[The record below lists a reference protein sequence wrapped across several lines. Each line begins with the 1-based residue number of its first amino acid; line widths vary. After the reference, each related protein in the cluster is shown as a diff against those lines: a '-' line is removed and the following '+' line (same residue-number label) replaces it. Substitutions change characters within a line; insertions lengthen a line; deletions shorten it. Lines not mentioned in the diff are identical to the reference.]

1 MKDLNLFKNKNS
13 LHFREVSS
21 KTEVLEDLNCDGF
34 LIRSSEKVARSIIAS
49 LRDREKLEIRNKKLE
64 KKFLIGIYGGDDT
77 FNRRVIESL
86 KVDYLVSPEALTRFD
101 NLKQRDGGLNH
112 VVAKMAKEKGIKIV
126 VDIRDISGLKG
137 KEKGKRIAKIMQNIR
152 ICRKV
157 GCKIRI
163 ASLGRRKGEVVDE
176 NGRKS
181 FGVSLGMSSG
191 EIRDCI
197 KF

>member
-13 LHFREVSS
+13 LHFREVFN
-21 KTEVLEDLNCDGF
+21 KIEVLEDLNCDGF

-64 KKFLIGIYGGDDT
+64 KKFLIGIYGGDDV